1 MQVCDIVCRCIGE
14 LINAPLVALQMPLRA
29 RLCWL
34 HLALH
39 SWWACACTAAQHA
52 HIGAIG
58 NPAMIDI
65 RGHTQANDHSLV
77 RCAGIHAA
85 SLAV

>member
-1 MQVCDIVCRCIGE
+1 MQVCGIVCEYIDKF
-14 LINAPLVALQMPLRA
+14 IKAPLVSLQLPLRA

-39 SWWACACTAAQHA
+39 AWRVCACTAAQHA

-58 NPAMIDI
+58 NQAMIDMRGRI
-65 RGHTQANDHSLV
+65 RVNV
-77 RCAGIHAA
+77 RLHVRNAGTIAA
-85 SLAV
+85 MLAV